1 MIFEQEYF
9 KKMDFSQ
16 KQIEDYFTS
25 AIKYMKIAEKYDNP
39 EVRFQ
44 FVFNS
49 LI

>member
-25 AIKYMKIAEKYDNP
+25 AIKYMKIAEKYIS
-39 EVRFQ
+39 
-44 FVFNS
+44 S
-49 LI
+49 LFRKIL